1 MDTITNKKYAKQSS
15 LPSMHSTTCTTTPTT
30 TTTHLPTFD
39 EILQR
44 AVDAFQHTF
53 NGKEP
58 TVASCAPG
66 RVNLI
71 GEHIDYNDGF
81 VLPMVRIYTYFVS
94 MYAIP
99 IYFNIEIYIHRT
111 LNAILRVYMLCVAYL
126 IVSFEHK
133 AKRVA
138 MKSER

>member
-1 MDTITNKKYAKQSS
+1 
-15 LPSMHSTTCTTTPTT
+15 
-30 TTTHLPTFD
+30 
-39 EILQR
+39 
-44 AVDAFQHTF
+44 
-53 NGKEP
+53 
-58 TVASCAPG
+58 
-66 RVNLI
+66 
-71 GEHIDYNDGF
+71 
-81 VLPMVRIYTYFVS
+81 

-138 MKSER
+138 MKSERWDIARRPT